1 MARLFTIKDLQAAA
15 AAVSASY
22 EIDIS
27 DARRIVGYY
36 NAGANKDLETVAA
49 MIGGD
54 LSAVPVA
61 AAALKIDISRRSGTT
76 ENKIPV
82 KKNLSRYRKNPSSD
96 PQKGRKGSVESVHTT
111 EGKKEKQTEGG
122 ADRIEVIEG
131 DVIPAGMSADGLP
144 DGIMDNIESWLSD
157 FSQRY
162 DIDLVKASGQQWRSA
177 CIYIGQHIQKSG
189 VLLDHERLRKEGGS
203 KIYRAE
209 AVAALL
215 HVWEYFTGIY
225 KHVPLASDFIA
236 FSGVSREWFYDSQGQ
251 GLTSSR
257 LDIAKKARQIEESGI
272 AAGLVDGRENPTGRI
287 YYSKARLGWQETTVI
302 QHVSA
307 AAAPSAPVLPVFDG
321 SAGLL
326 TDTGTDSAENG

>member
-1 MARLFTIKDLQAAA
+1 MSRLFTIKELQAAA

-49 MIGGD
+49 MIAGD
-54 LSAVPVA
+54 VSAVPVA
-61 AAALKIDISRRSGTT
+61 AAALKIELPQVSGLPK
-76 ENKIPV
+76 NSIPV
-82 KKNLSRYRKNPSSD
+82 TKNDVRSKKNSSD
-96 PQKGRKGSVESVHTT
+96 SPTVESVNT
-111 EGKKEKQTEGG
+111 KKTDGRKKKKRPTEGG
-122 ADRIEVIEG
+122 ADHIEVIKG
-131 DVIPAGMSADGLP
+131 DVIPAGMAAAGLP
-144 DGIMDNIESWLSD
+144 DGIMDKIEGWLSD

-189 VLLDHERLRKEGGS
+189 ILEDREREKKEGG
-203 KIYRAE
+203 KIYNAA

-215 HVWEYFTGIY
+215 PLWEYVTGLY
-225 KHVPLASDFIA
+225 KHVPLASDFIS
-236 FSGVSREWFYDSQGQ
+236 FSGVSRGWFYDSDGR
-251 GLTSSR
+251 GLTSASIQ
-257 LDIAKKARQIEESGI
+257 IAKKARQIEEAGI
-272 AAGLVDGRENPTGRI
+272 AAALTDGRENPTGRI

-321 SAGLL
+321 SAGFL
-326 TDTGTDSAENG
+326 TDSGTDSAENG